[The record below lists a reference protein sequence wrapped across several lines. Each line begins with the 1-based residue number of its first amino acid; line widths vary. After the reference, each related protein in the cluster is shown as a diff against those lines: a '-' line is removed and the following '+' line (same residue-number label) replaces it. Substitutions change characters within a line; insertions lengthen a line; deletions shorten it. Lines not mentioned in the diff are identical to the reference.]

1 VLLTLVQWEAALWW
15 VMLTTA
21 GMAATLSIGAT
32 ILDRR
37 KPYWPTHE
45 QRFRMHVA
53 SYCFLTISILAF
65 VMRGLLMP

>member
-1 VLLTLVQWEAALWW
+1 MTLVQWEAALWW

-21 GMAATLSIGAT
+21 GMAAMLSIGAT

-37 KPYWPTHE
+37 KPYWPTQE

-65 VMRGLLMP
+65 VMRGLLTP

>member
-1 VLLTLVQWEAALWW
+1 MTPVQWEAALWW
-15 VMLTTA
+15 VMLTAA
-21 GMAATLSIGAT
+21 GVAAMLSIAAT

-37 KPYWPTHE
+37 KPHWPTHE

-65 VMRGLLMP
+65 VMRGLLTP